1 MKCLSFNCRG
11 LASPSKKLAMK
22 RLIESEL
29 VDIIMLQ
36 ETLCPAEK
44 IVHDMQAMV
53 PGWCFFAND
62 AVGRSGG
69 IAIGFNTRT
78 IKPNSTWGGMG
89 FIGLDYFS
97 ADLGMD
103 LRMVNIYVTCSQ
115 RESFWRH
122 TLQLPLLN
130 SEHVIIGG
138 DLNFSLGFGESWGSE
153 AQIDPITGYMTN
165 LLEQYDLVDIPLLRL
180 QPTWRNRRVGEAA
193 LARRLDR
200 YLIKGPLLQHLH
212 LFRQWIGSGG
222 NSDHN
227 PIYLECHGP
236 FRKPKAP
243 FKFNPIWLMDQN
255 YTKMIKDFWA
265 SHPIHGSAPLAKGF
279 CRNLAEIK
287 HLTIEWAKEKRN
299 RETVQLSQ
307 IEVALCSL
315 TDEKGQGFI
324 SVDEKCK
331 LIDLEQQKIK
341 ILKEREESIRLRSRA
356 LWMKAGDD
364 NTKFFHNFA
373 KCRKVSNTIWKLP
386 SPDGD
391 IADNFNKL
399 AHLGISYFRNLY
411 RSPHEENL
419 LDIINVANHFPRFV
433 EGEDMNALT
442 EPVSTA
448 ELEGVMKWFKKDKSP
463 GPDGWTIEFYI
474 AFFDVLGQDLLQVV
488 EESRSTGSI
497 YHAINSTFID
507 LIPKSDTLASF
518 DEYRPISL
526 CNCLY
531 KIISKTIANR
541 LRPILSRSIA
551 PQQFAFLESRQIHE
565 AIGLAQEAL
574 HSVWSKHLRA
584 ILLKIDLSKAFDR
597 VSWLYL
603 KMILIHLGFPHA
615 FITWIMAC
623 ITTPS
628 FSILINGSASDFFHS
643 DRGLRQGCPL
653 SPLLFLLVMEGLSRL
668 MESAKRSGEIGGL
681 RISDLCSITHLL
693 FVDDVLILLNG
704 SVRDSRAFAKILHLF
719 SSATG
724 MKPNQIKSSITCAR
738 TTVQETQIGLQSFPY
753 EVHPLD
759 RGLKYLGFNLKP
771 TCQRIGDWVWLA
783 TKLEKRL
790 SGWSF
795 RYLSRAGR
803 LVLIKSVLEA
813 TPVFW
818 MALAWIPRNILGRL
832 QQICNRYLW
841 NGRQDKRL
849 FAWIGWKK
857 ISLPKKWGGWGLKDL
872 PEFAKALAAKMG
884 WTLLTRQN
892 LWTQALL
899 LSLPLIRNN
908 LAWRINDGWSG
919 RIGLDPWINSGGR
932 HNLNPDLILH
942 LQSQN
947 IRFFAQI
954 ADQQHTDLFSQAWKT
969 AQHLNLPIHWHQEWA
984 QYIEALTDSHIRIK
998 QGPDELIWCIAYHGS
1013 YAPKLGYTALI
1024 AHRMPDLFQSW
1035 WHSIWKLK
1043 ASPRSKLFFWC
1054 ALYGNVPTGDHINRR
1069 AICGPSWCIFCR
1081 DASEALNH
1089 IFIHCPV
1096 IVNLWNN
1103 ICNHLRLNV
1112 KWEGIDFKEAWENWT
1127 THHLGAKLQNLPP
1140 VAGWFI
1146 WLARNRA
1153 IFDDRAISWYKVET
1167 SIISA
1172 YQEIPDPP
1180 PPRQRTIQPL
1190 PHIDR
1195 STPWAFFD
1203 GAANQD
1209 GCGGGFVLYINDH
1222 HRFFVKLGLG
1232 IGSNNFA
1239 ELSVVHGL
1247 LHFAL
1252 SRQIH
1257 SITILGDSLVVI
1269 NWINNITHCHSHT
1282 LSNLLH
1288 DTLIYKAAYN
1298 LCTCLH
1304 IYREHNSAADK
1315 LSKEATSLPR
1325 GEWIISEQNG
1335 AEEFQYYHRPFIDQR
1350 AQRGNSPI

>member
-1 MKCLSFNCRG
+1 
-11 LASPSKKLAMK
+11 MK

-36 ETLCPAEK
+36 ETLCPAEQ
-44 IVHDMQAMV
+44 IVHVMQSMV
-53 PGWCFFAND
+53 PGWCFYAND

-69 IAIGFNTRT
+69 IAIGINTRT
-78 IKPNSTWGGMG
+78 IKPISTWGGIG
-89 FIGLDYFS
+89 FIGLDFFS

-103 LRMVNIYVTCSQ
+103 LRMVNIYAPCSQ

-122 TLQLPLLN
+122 SLQLPLLN

-153 AQIDPITGYMTN
+153 AQIDPITSYMTN
-165 LLEQYDLVDIPLLRL
+165 LLEQYELVDIPLQRL
-180 QPTWRNRRVGEAA
+180 QPTWRNRRVGDAA

-200 YLIKGPLLQHLH
+200 FLIKGPLLQHLH

-222 NSDHN
+222 ISNQN
-227 PIYLECHGP
+227 PIYLEIQGP

-243 FKFNPIWLMDQN
+243 FKFNPTWLMDQN
-255 YTKMIKDFWA
+255 YTQMIKDFWA
-265 SHPIHGSAPLAKGF
+265 SHPIQGSAPLAKGF

-287 HLTIEWAKEKRN
+287 HLTIEWAREKRN
-299 RETVQLSQ
+299 REAIQLSQ

-324 SVDEKCK
+324 TADEKYK
-331 LIDLEQQKIK
+331 LIEMEQQKAK
-341 ILKEREESIRLRSRA
+341 ILKEREESIR
-356 LWMKAGDD
+356 
-364 NTKFFHNFA
+364 
-373 KCRKVSNTIWKLP
+373 
-386 SPDGD
+386 
-391 IADNFNKL
+391 
-399 AHLGISYFRNLY
+399 NLY
-411 RSPHEENL
+411 RSPREENL

-433 EGEDMNALT
+433 EEEDMEVLT
-442 EPVSTA
+442 EPVSTE
-448 ELEGVMKWFKKDKSP
+448 ELEGILKWFKKDKSP
-463 GPDGWTIEFYI
+463 GPDDWTIEFFI
-474 AFFDVLGQDLLQVV
+474 AFFDVLGQDLQVV

-497 YHAINSTFID
+497 YHAINSTFIA
-507 LIPKSDTLASF
+507 LIPKSDTPASF
-518 DEYRPISL
+518 DDYQPISL

-541 LRPILSRSIA
+541 LRPILSCSIA

-574 HSVWSKHLRA
+574 HSLWSKHLRA

-603 KMILIHLGFPHA
+603 KMILIHVGFPHV

-653 SPLLFLLVMEGLSRL
+653 SPLLFLLVMEGLSHL
-668 MESAKRSGEIGGL
+668 MESAKRSRDIGGL
-681 RISDLCSITHLL
+681 RISDFCYITHLL

-724 MKPNQIKSSITCAR
+724 MTPNQLKSTITCAR
-738 TTVQETQIGLQSFPY
+738 TSVQETQIGLQSFPY

-771 TCQRIGDWVWLA
+771 TCQRIADWVWLA

-841 NGRQDKRL
+841 NGSQDKRL

-857 ISLPKKWGGWGLKDL
+857 ISLPKKWGGWGLKEL

-884 WTLLTRQN
+884 WTLLTKQN
-892 LWTQALL
+892 LWTQVVYHKYIWPLSILEWARLPSWSSAGVSSVWKALL

-932 HNLNPDLILH
+932 HILNPDLILH
-942 LQSQN
+942 LQAQN

-954 ADQQHTDLFSQAWKT
+954 ADHQHSDIFSQAWKS
-969 AQHLNLPIHWHQEWA
+969 AQQLNLPIHWHQEWA
-984 QYIEALTDSHIRIK
+984 QYIVALTDSNIRIK
-998 QGPDELIWCIAYHGS
+998 QGLDELIWCIADHGS

-1024 AHRMPDLFQSW
+1024 AHRMPDLLQPW
-1035 WHSIWKLK
+1035 WHTIWKLK
-1043 ASPRSKLFFWC
+1043 ASPRSKLFF
-1054 ALYGNVPTGDHINRR
+1054 
-1069 AICGPSWCIFCR
+1069 
-1081 DASEALNH
+1081 
-1089 IFIHCPV
+1089 
-1096 IVNLWNN
+1096 
-1103 ICNHLRLNV
+1103 
-1112 KWEGIDFKEAWENWT
+1112 
-1127 THHLGAKLQNLPP
+1127 
-1140 VAGWFI
+1140 
-1146 WLARNRA
+1146 
-1153 IFDDRAISWYKVET
+1153 
-1167 SIISA
+1167 
-1172 YQEIPDPP
+1172 
-1180 PPRQRTIQPL
+1180 
-1190 PHIDR
+1190 
-1195 STPWAFFD
+1195 
-1203 GAANQD
+1203 
-1209 GCGGGFVLYINDH
+1209 
-1222 HRFFVKLGLG
+1222 
-1232 IGSNNFA
+1232 
-1239 ELSVVHGL
+1239 
-1247 LHFAL
+1247 
-1252 SRQIH
+1252 
-1257 SITILGDSLVVI
+1257 
-1269 NWINNITHCHSHT
+1269 
-1282 LSNLLH
+1282 
-1288 DTLIYKAAYN
+1288 
-1298 LCTCLH
+1298 
-1304 IYREHNSAADK
+1304 
-1315 LSKEATSLPR
+1315 
-1325 GEWIISEQNG
+1325 
-1335 AEEFQYYHRPFIDQR
+1335 
-1350 AQRGNSPI
+1350 